1 MQENAQFLFLKSY
14 AFILRVPKK
23 AFCLL
28 GFLGFCVVLS
38 PLLAREDPGT
48 RLYQQEAY
56 SEARSFYEKR
66 LQDAPKSPY
75 VHYNL
80 GCVAYQEGDYLQAQK
95 TFEAALHTTDPVLQA
110 KAFYNLGNA
119 HFQQAST
126 PDLPASTAI
135 RPLAEPRILVSG
147 QEKINEEPECTQ
159 AYMRIPSLFL
169 TNPESKRQWLCKRSI
184 ESVEKAITAY
194 TNSLSLD
201 PENPKAKA
209 NLALAQKELDR
220 MQEQEKARQDSASP
234 AQKPPKEP
242 ETPKEA
248 QDYQANNKESEQAQ
262 DKEEPIDPSTSQ
274 EKGEQNT
281 PLNHP
286 DGDNHS
292 ATSPPPTHPAEAS
305 SSPGPEARDK
315 EESRRQ
321 TSLQEAAEPS
331 AEEQR
336 LEAILEA
343 SKKQEKKLHL
353 QHLGSGGAI
362 SRHKQTLKD
371 W

>member
-135 RPLAEPRILVSG
+135 E
-147 QEKINEEPECTQ
+147 
-159 AYMRIPSLFL
+159 SL
-169 TNPESKRQWLCKRSI
+169 K
-184 ESVEKAITAY
+184 KAITAY

-220 MQEQEKARQDSASP
+220 MQEQEQARQDSASP
-234 AQKPPKEP
+234 AQQTEKEP

-248 QDYQANNKESEQAQ
+248 QDHQPQNTGSQPPQ
-262 DKEEPIDPSTSQ
+262 DKEEPADPSTSQ
-274 EKGEQNT
+274 EKGEPNT

-362 SRHKQTLKD
+362 PRHKQNLKD